1 MTLSTNSFDEFHC
14 QAAYNF
20 WHKRRKWIIKIFL
33 SQNLEYLRIPSAI
46 KWRETVYSYSGSGRS
61 SSSCIHSPGPWA
73 KAAPILF
80 LRTVSTCF
88 LRLKARVAQISISR
102 TFRLLARLHL
112 TVDSCTQWPGVQT
125 VAKPVPPP
133 SPDLNRRAAADES
146 ETCWS
151 EELCVWAQTPFPRQ
165 NKAKTRLSRGFTSI
179 TCIDKKR
186 EQFTSA
192 WDREP
197 SVQNIWNFK
206 KSSKK
211 AKSLLPLCNGRV
223 SVY

>member
-14 QAAYNF
+14 QAADNLDTKEENESSKYF
-20 WHKRRKWIIKIFL
+20 YHKILNIWEFPRPLNDVRL
-33 SQNLEYLRIPSAI
+33 
-46 KWRETVYSYSGSGRS
+46 
-61 SSSCIHSPGPWA
+61 CIHIRDQEDHHHHVSTHLVPGPWA

-133 SPDLNRRAAADES
+133 SPDLNFWTGAQLQTRVRRAGVKSSVS
-146 ETCWS
+146 E
-151 EELCVWAQTPFPRQ
+151 LRPHFRD
-165 NKAKTRLSRGFTSI
+165 KTRQKQGYLEVLR
-179 TCIDKKR
+179 
-186 EQFTSA
+186 Q
-192 WDREP
+192 
-197 SVQNIWNFK
+197 
-206 KSSKK
+206 
-211 AKSLLPLCNGRV
+211 
-223 SVY
+223 